1 MPIRL
6 SGMSS
11 GLDTEALVS
20 ALVSGYR
27 TQKDNLVKAQT
38 KLQWKQ
44 DKWNTMNTKI
54 YSFYTGSLST
64 SRFSKNYNLKK
75 AKISNSNYASVD
87 ASTSAVTGTQSLK
100 VKKLATAGYLTGGV
114 ISADSSKTD
123 STKIKGDT
131 KLSEISGMGS
141 GSTGKL
147 EVTAEGKTTSIQLS
161 DDMTVNNLIVQL
173 KSAGV
178 NASFDETNQ
187 RFFISSKTSGTEHE
201 FSLTA
206 SDANGKTALSAL
218 GLADTSI
225 DNINN
230 IVKPYQAIVNNSTY
244 VEDTVKS
251 RYDSDV
257 SSFNSNVGTYLSNIK
272 SATASLKVNNYKSEY
287 IKDFMDTAGEDG
299 SGIVKARENLSNAMS
314 DLENDLKNDTL
325 SEAAK
330 AEKQARLQA
339 VKGIISL
346 ADDTSTYDTAKKLQE
361 SNATE
366 IKSLNSTI
374 DSNTDSITA
383 MYKEAGFGDGAD
395 STYSIDAANGKLI
408 IKEDSDMAKYV
419 GTDGKI
425 DTEKYTYDM
434 AEAATSSD
442 ASSKINSYKTEAQE
456 HLDYADKMVKAYE
469 TVKSATTDS
478 DKTTAEYKA
487 ALNTLGVSS
496 DTSGSSAKRIYAQDS
511 EIELNGAT
519 FTSNSNNYSIN
530 GITIQ
535 VTAKTKDDEQ
545 VTITTDTDVDAIYKS
560 IKDMFTE
567 YNKLIKSMDE
577 AYNADSSKGYEP
589 LTDDEKSAMTDDE
602 VEKWETKIKD
612 SLLRKDDTLS
622 SIINTMK
629 NDMASSITIN
639 GKSYALSSFGIATQ
653 GYFASGENEKGVYH
667 IDGDSDDSVTSGND
681 DKLRAAIAGDPE
693 TVVSFF
699 SQLFSKVYTDL
710 GNKMATSSVSSAY
723 TVYND
728 KQMNKQYSEYTT
740 KISDAES
747 KITTWEDYYYSK
759 FSAMESALSKLNSQT
774 SSMSG
779 LFGN

>member
-6 SGMSS
+6 SGMVS
-11 GLDTEALVS
+11 GMDTESLVT
-20 ALVSGYR
+20 ALVSGY
-27 TQKDNLVKAQT
+27 QLKKDNLVKAQT
-38 KLQWKQ
+38 KLSWKQ
-44 DKWNTMNTKI
+44 EKWKTMNTSI
-54 YSFYTGSLST
+54 YSFYSGKLSAA
-64 SRFSKNYNLKK
+64 RFSKAYSLKK
-75 AKISNSNYASVD
+75 STVSNSSVATVTAS
-87 ASTSAVTGTQSLK
+87 SSAVAGDQTLK
-100 VKKLATAGYLTGGV
+100 VKELASSGYLTGGEV
-114 ISADSSKTD
+114 TNKSDSTSKITGSSKLSAITNKTSGQGSVTLSVD
-123 STKIKGDT
+123 GKSTNIELT
-131 KLSEISGMGS
+131 
-141 GSTGKL
+141 
-147 EVTAEGKTTSIQLS
+147 
-161 DDMTVNNLIVQL
+161 DDMTVNQFLVKL
-173 KSAGV
+173 KDAGV
-178 NASFDETNQ
+178 QASFDEANQ
-187 RFFISSKTSGTEHE
+187 RFFISSKTSGKDGDFSLVANDTAGRESLYELGLYTDDKTSTAEYTKWAGYYNAADGTYTSALDDIINSAYESNKISFDTVAKEKLAAYSKASATVDSFNTKYMSDTGVTAEDNAKAQLAALISKGKGGDDNSDFDESKLTDKEKENYKTLKSDIDNYSTAKQSMEDLKDYVNIEVKDGKTTVSALKETDSAAGVANIAAETADRNAKIKADLTTQYQNKAKSSYDMINATHE
-201 FSLTA
+201 FSKGA
-206 SDANGKTALSAL
+206 SRK
-218 GLADTSI
+218 
-225 DNINN
+225 
-230 IVKPYQAIVNNSTY
+230 
-244 VEDTVKS
+244 
-251 RYDSDV
+251 
-257 SSFNSNVGTYLSNIK
+257 VG
-272 SATASLKVNNYKSEY
+272 
-287 IKDFMDTAGEDG
+287 
-299 SGIVKARENLSNAMS
+299 
-314 DLENDLKNDTL
+314 
-325 SEAAK
+325 
-330 AEKQARLQA
+330 
-339 VKGIISL
+339 
-346 ADDTSTYDTAKKLQE
+346 
-361 SNATE
+361 
-366 IKSLNSTI
+366 
-374 DSNTDSITA
+374 
-383 MYKEAGFGDGAD
+383 
-395 STYSIDAANGKLI
+395 
-408 IKEDSDMAKYV
+408 
-419 GTDGKI
+419 
-425 DTEKYTYDM
+425 
-434 AEAATSSD
+434 
-442 ASSKINSYKTEAQE
+442 
-456 HLDYADKMVKAYE
+456 
-469 TVKSATTDS
+469 
-478 DKTTAEYKA
+478 
-487 ALNTLGVSS
+487 
-496 DTSGSSAKRIYAQDS
+496 QDS

>member
-6 SGMSS
+6 SGMVS
-11 GLDTEALVS
+11 GMDTESLVT
-20 ALVSGYR
+20 ALVSGY
-27 TQKDNLVKAQT
+27 QLKKDNLVKAQT
-38 KLQWKQ
+38 KLSWKQ
-44 DKWNTMNTKI
+44 EKWKTMNTSI
-54 YSFYTGSLST
+54 YSFYSGKLSAA
-64 SRFSKNYNLKK
+64 RFSKAYSLKK
-75 AKISNSNYASVD
+75 STVSNSSVATVTAS
-87 ASTSAVTGTQSLK
+87 SSAVAGDQTLK
-100 VKKLATAGYLTGGV
+100 VKELASSGYLTGGEV
-114 ISADSSKTD
+114 TNKSDSASKITGSSK
-123 STKIKGDT
+123 
-131 KLSEISGMGS
+131 LSAI
-141 GSTGKL
+141 TGKTSGQGS
-147 EVTAEGKTTSIQLS
+147 VTLSVDGKSTNIELT
-161 DDMTVNNLIVQL
+161 DDMTVNQFIVKL
-173 KSAGV
+173 KDAGV
-178 NASFDETNQ
+178 QASFDEANQ
-187 RFFISSKTSGTEHE
+187 RFFISSKTSGKDGDFSLVANDTTGRESLYELGLYTDDKTSTAEYTKWAGYYNAADGTYTSALDDIINSAYESNKISFDTVAQEKLAAYSKASATVDSFNTKYMSDTGVTAEDNAKAQLAALISKGKGGDDNSDFDESKLTDKEKENYKTLKSDIDNYSTAKQSMEDLKDYVNIEVKDGKTTVSALKETDSAAGVANIAAETADRNAKIKADLTTQYQNKAKSSYDMINATHE
-201 FSLTA
+201 FSKGA
-206 SDANGKTALSAL
+206 SRK
-218 GLADTSI
+218 
-225 DNINN
+225 
-230 IVKPYQAIVNNSTY
+230 
-244 VEDTVKS
+244 
-251 RYDSDV
+251 
-257 SSFNSNVGTYLSNIK
+257 VG
-272 SATASLKVNNYKSEY
+272 
-287 IKDFMDTAGEDG
+287 
-299 SGIVKARENLSNAMS
+299 
-314 DLENDLKNDTL
+314 
-325 SEAAK
+325 
-330 AEKQARLQA
+330 
-339 VKGIISL
+339 
-346 ADDTSTYDTAKKLQE
+346 
-361 SNATE
+361 
-366 IKSLNSTI
+366 
-374 DSNTDSITA
+374 
-383 MYKEAGFGDGAD
+383 
-395 STYSIDAANGKLI
+395 
-408 IKEDSDMAKYV
+408 
-419 GTDGKI
+419 
-425 DTEKYTYDM
+425 
-434 AEAATSSD
+434 
-442 ASSKINSYKTEAQE
+442 
-456 HLDYADKMVKAYE
+456 
-469 TVKSATTDS
+469 
-478 DKTTAEYKA
+478 
-487 ALNTLGVSS
+487 
-496 DTSGSSAKRIYAQDS
+496 QDS

-740 KISDAES
+740 KISDAET

-774 SSMSG
+774 SSMSS

>member
-1 MPIRL
+1 MYELGLYTDDKTSTAEYTKWAGYYNDTDGTYTSALDDIINSAYESNKISFDTVAKEKL
-6 SGMSS
+6 AAYSKASATVDSFNTKYMS
-11 GLDTEALVS
+11 DTGVTAEDNAKAQLAALISKGKGGDDNSDFDESKLTDKEKENYKTLKSDIDNYNTAKQSMEDLKDYVNIEVKDGKTTVS
-20 ALVSGYR
+20 ALKETDSAAGVADIAAKTAER
-27 TQKDNLVKAQT
+27 
-38 KLQWKQ
+38 
-44 DKWNTMNTKI
+44 NTKI
-54 YSFYTGSLST
+54 KADLTTQYQ
-64 SRFSKNYNLKK
+64 NK
-75 AKISNSNYASVD
+75 AK
-87 ASTSAVTGTQSLK
+87 
-100 VKKLATAGYLTGGV
+100 
-114 ISADSSKTD
+114 SSY
-123 STKIKGDT
+123 
-131 KLSEISGMGS
+131 
-141 GSTGKL
+141 
-147 EVTAEGKTTSIQLS
+147 
-161 DDMTVNNLIVQL
+161 DMI
-173 KSAGV
+173 
-178 NASFDETNQ
+178 NAA
-187 RFFISSKTSGTEHE
+187 HE
-201 FSLTA
+201 FSKGA
-206 SDANGKTALSAL
+206 SRK
-218 GLADTSI
+218 
-225 DNINN
+225 
-230 IVKPYQAIVNNSTY
+230 
-244 VEDTVKS
+244 
-251 RYDSDV
+251 
-257 SSFNSNVGTYLSNIK
+257 VG
-272 SATASLKVNNYKSEY
+272 
-287 IKDFMDTAGEDG
+287 
-299 SGIVKARENLSNAMS
+299 
-314 DLENDLKNDTL
+314 
-325 SEAAK
+325 
-330 AEKQARLQA
+330 
-339 VKGIISL
+339 
-346 ADDTSTYDTAKKLQE
+346 
-361 SNATE
+361 
-366 IKSLNSTI
+366 
-374 DSNTDSITA
+374 
-383 MYKEAGFGDGAD
+383 
-395 STYSIDAANGKLI
+395 
-408 IKEDSDMAKYV
+408 
-419 GTDGKI
+419 
-425 DTEKYTYDM
+425 
-434 AEAATSSD
+434 
-442 ASSKINSYKTEAQE
+442 
-456 HLDYADKMVKAYE
+456 
-469 TVKSATTDS
+469 
-478 DKTTAEYKA
+478 
-487 ALNTLGVSS
+487 
-496 DTSGSSAKRIYAQDS
+496 QDS

-560 IKDMFTE
+560 IKDMFTD

>member
-1 MPIRL
+1 MV
-6 SGMSS
+6 SGM
-11 GLDTEALVS
+11 DTESLVT
-20 ALVSGYR
+20 ALVSGY
-27 TQKDNLVKAQT
+27 QLKKDNLVKAQT
-38 KLQWKQ
+38 KLSWKQ
-44 DKWNTMNTKI
+44 EKWKTMNTSI
-54 YSFYTGSLST
+54 YSFYSGKLSAA
-64 SRFSKNYNLKK
+64 RFSKAYSLKK
-75 AKISNSNYASVD
+75 STVSNSSVATVTAS
-87 ASTSAVTGTQSLK
+87 SSAVAGDQTLK
-100 VKKLATAGYLTGGV
+100 VKELASSGYLTGGEV
-114 ISADSSKTD
+114 TNKSDSTSKITGSSKLSAITNKTSGQGSVTLSVD
-123 STKIKGDT
+123 GKSTNIELT
-131 KLSEISGMGS
+131 
-141 GSTGKL
+141 
-147 EVTAEGKTTSIQLS
+147 
-161 DDMTVNNLIVQL
+161 DDMTVNQFLVKL
-173 KSAGV
+173 KDAGV
-178 NASFDETNQ
+178 QASFDEANQ
-187 RFFISSKTSGTEHE
+187 RFFISSKTSGKDGDFSLVANDTAGRESLYELGLYTDDKTSTAEYTKWAGYYNAADGTYTSALDDIINSAYESNKISFDTVAQEKLAAYSKASATVDSFNTKYMSDTGVTAEDNAKAQLAALISKGKGGDDNSDFDESKLTDKEKENYKTLKSDIDNYNTAKQSMEDLKDYVNIEVKDGKTTVSALKETDSAAGVANIAAKTAERNTKIKAELTTQYQNKAKSSYDMINAAHE
-201 FSLTA
+201 FSKGA
-206 SDANGKTALSAL
+206 SRK
-218 GLADTSI
+218 
-225 DNINN
+225 
-230 IVKPYQAIVNNSTY
+230 
-244 VEDTVKS
+244 
-251 RYDSDV
+251 
-257 SSFNSNVGTYLSNIK
+257 VG
-272 SATASLKVNNYKSEY
+272 
-287 IKDFMDTAGEDG
+287 
-299 SGIVKARENLSNAMS
+299 
-314 DLENDLKNDTL
+314 
-325 SEAAK
+325 
-330 AEKQARLQA
+330 
-339 VKGIISL
+339 
-346 ADDTSTYDTAKKLQE
+346 
-361 SNATE
+361 
-366 IKSLNSTI
+366 
-374 DSNTDSITA
+374 
-383 MYKEAGFGDGAD
+383 
-395 STYSIDAANGKLI
+395 
-408 IKEDSDMAKYV
+408 
-419 GTDGKI
+419 
-425 DTEKYTYDM
+425 
-434 AEAATSSD
+434 
-442 ASSKINSYKTEAQE
+442 
-456 HLDYADKMVKAYE
+456 
-469 TVKSATTDS
+469 
-478 DKTTAEYKA
+478 
-487 ALNTLGVSS
+487 
-496 DTSGSSAKRIYAQDS
+496 QDS

-560 IKDMFTE
+560 IKDMFTD

-740 KISDAES
+740 KISAAES

>member
-6 SGMSS
+6 SGMVS
-11 GLDTEALVS
+11 GMDTESLVT
-20 ALVSGYR
+20 ALVSGY
-27 TQKDNLVKAQT
+27 QLKKDNLVKAQT
-38 KLQWKQ
+38 KLSWKQ
-44 DKWNTMNTKI
+44 EKWKTMNTSI
-54 YSFYTGSLST
+54 YSFYSGKLSAA
-64 SRFSKNYNLKK
+64 RFSKAYSLKK
-75 AKISNSNYASVD
+75 STVSNSSVATVTAS
-87 ASTSAVTGTQSLK
+87 SSAVAGDQTLK
-100 VKKLATAGYLTGGV
+100 VKELASSGYLTGGEV
-114 ISADSSKTD
+114 TNKSDSTSKITGSSKLSAITNKTSGQGSVTLSVD
-123 STKIKGDT
+123 GKSTNIELT
-131 KLSEISGMGS
+131 
-141 GSTGKL
+141 
-147 EVTAEGKTTSIQLS
+147 
-161 DDMTVNNLIVQL
+161 DDMTVNQFLVKL
-173 KSAGV
+173 KDAGV
-178 NASFDETNQ
+178 QASFDEANQ
-187 RFFISSKTSGTEHE
+187 RFFISSKTSGKDGDFSLVANDTAGRESLYELGLYTDDKTSTAEYTKWAGYYNAADGTYTSALDDIINSAYESNKISFDTVAQEKLAAYSKASATVDSFNTKYMSDTGVTAEDNAKAQLAALISKGKGGDDNSDFDESKLTDKEKENYKTLKSDIDNYNTAKQSMEDLKDYVNIEVKDGKTTVSALKETDSAAGVANIAAKTAERNTKIKADLTTQYQNKAKSSYDMINAAHE
-201 FSLTA
+201 FSKGA
-206 SDANGKTALSAL
+206 SRK
-218 GLADTSI
+218 
-225 DNINN
+225 
-230 IVKPYQAIVNNSTY
+230 
-244 VEDTVKS
+244 
-251 RYDSDV
+251 
-257 SSFNSNVGTYLSNIK
+257 VG
-272 SATASLKVNNYKSEY
+272 
-287 IKDFMDTAGEDG
+287 
-299 SGIVKARENLSNAMS
+299 
-314 DLENDLKNDTL
+314 
-325 SEAAK
+325 
-330 AEKQARLQA
+330 
-339 VKGIISL
+339 
-346 ADDTSTYDTAKKLQE
+346 
-361 SNATE
+361 
-366 IKSLNSTI
+366 
-374 DSNTDSITA
+374 
-383 MYKEAGFGDGAD
+383 
-395 STYSIDAANGKLI
+395 
-408 IKEDSDMAKYV
+408 
-419 GTDGKI
+419 
-425 DTEKYTYDM
+425 
-434 AEAATSSD
+434 
-442 ASSKINSYKTEAQE
+442 
-456 HLDYADKMVKAYE
+456 
-469 TVKSATTDS
+469 
-478 DKTTAEYKA
+478 
-487 ALNTLGVSS
+487 
-496 DTSGSSAKRIYAQDS
+496 QDS

-560 IKDMFTE
+560 IKDMFTD

-740 KISDAES
+740 KISAAES

-759 FSAMESALSKLNSQT
+759 FSAMESALSKLNSQI

>member
-1 MPIRL
+1 MV
-6 SGMSS
+6 SGM
-11 GLDTEALVS
+11 DTESLVT
-20 ALVSGYR
+20 ALVSGY
-27 TQKDNLVKAQT
+27 QLKKDNLVKAQT
-38 KLQWKQ
+38 KLSWKQ
-44 DKWNTMNTKI
+44 EKWKTMNTSI
-54 YSFYTGSLST
+54 YSFYSGKLSAA
-64 SRFSKNYNLKK
+64 RFSKAYSLKK
-75 AKISNSNYASVD
+75 STVSNSSVATVTAS
-87 ASTSAVTGTQSLK
+87 SSAVAGDQTLK
-100 VKKLATAGYLTGGV
+100 VKELASSGYLTGGEV
-114 ISADSSKTD
+114 TNKSDSASKITGSSK
-123 STKIKGDT
+123 
-131 KLSEISGMGS
+131 LSAI
-141 GSTGKL
+141 TGKTSGQGS
-147 EVTAEGKTTSIQLS
+147 VTLSVDGKSTNIELT
-161 DDMTVNNLIVQL
+161 DDMTVNQFIVKL
-173 KSAGV
+173 KDAGV
-178 NASFDETNQ
+178 QASFDEANQ
-187 RFFISSKTSGTEHE
+187 RFFISSKTSGKDGDFSLVANDTTGRESLYELGLYTDDKTSTAEYTKWAGYYNAADGTYTSALDDIINSAYESNKISFDTVAQEKLAAYSKASATVDSFNTKYMSDTGVTAEDNAKAQLAALISKGKGGDDNSDFDESKLTDKEKEKYKTLKSDIDNYSTAKQSMEDLKDYVNIEVKDGKTTVSALKETDSAAGVANIAAETADRNAKIKADLTTQYQNKAKSSYDMINATHE
-201 FSLTA
+201 FSKGA
-206 SDANGKTALSAL
+206 SRK
-218 GLADTSI
+218 
-225 DNINN
+225 
-230 IVKPYQAIVNNSTY
+230 
-244 VEDTVKS
+244 
-251 RYDSDV
+251 
-257 SSFNSNVGTYLSNIK
+257 VG
-272 SATASLKVNNYKSEY
+272 
-287 IKDFMDTAGEDG
+287 
-299 SGIVKARENLSNAMS
+299 
-314 DLENDLKNDTL
+314 
-325 SEAAK
+325 
-330 AEKQARLQA
+330 
-339 VKGIISL
+339 
-346 ADDTSTYDTAKKLQE
+346 
-361 SNATE
+361 
-366 IKSLNSTI
+366 
-374 DSNTDSITA
+374 
-383 MYKEAGFGDGAD
+383 
-395 STYSIDAANGKLI
+395 
-408 IKEDSDMAKYV
+408 
-419 GTDGKI
+419 
-425 DTEKYTYDM
+425 
-434 AEAATSSD
+434 
-442 ASSKINSYKTEAQE
+442 
-456 HLDYADKMVKAYE
+456 
-469 TVKSATTDS
+469 
-478 DKTTAEYKA
+478 
-487 ALNTLGVSS
+487 
-496 DTSGSSAKRIYAQDS
+496 QDS

-759 FSAMESALSKLNSQT
+759 FSAMESALSKLNSQK

>member
-1 MPIRL
+1 MV
-6 SGMSS
+6 SGM
-11 GLDTEALVS
+11 DTESLVT
-20 ALVSGYR
+20 ALVSGY
-27 TQKDNLVKAQT
+27 QLKKDNLVKAQT
-38 KLQWKQ
+38 KLSWKQ
-44 DKWNTMNTKI
+44 EKWKAMNTSI
-54 YSFYTGSLST
+54 YSFYSGKLSAA
-64 SRFSKNYNLKK
+64 RFSKAYSLKK
-75 AKISNSNYASVD
+75 STVSNSSVATVTAS
-87 ASTSAVTGTQSLK
+87 SSAVAGDQTLK
-100 VKKLATAGYLTGGV
+100 VKELASSGYLTGGEV
-114 ISADSSKTD
+114 TNKSDSTSKITGSSKLSAITNKTSGQGSVTLSVD
-123 STKIKGDT
+123 GKSTNIELT
-131 KLSEISGMGS
+131 
-141 GSTGKL
+141 
-147 EVTAEGKTTSIQLS
+147 
-161 DDMTVNNLIVQL
+161 DDMTVNQFLVKL
-173 KSAGV
+173 KDAGV
-178 NASFDETNQ
+178 QASFDEANQ
-187 RFFISSKTSGTEHE
+187 RFFISSKTSGKDGDFSLVANDTAGRDSLYELGLYTDDKTSTAEYTKWAGYYNDTDGTYTSALDDIINSAYESNKISFDTVAQEKLAAYSKASATVDSFNTKYMSDTGVTAEDNAKAQLAALISKGKGGDDNSDFDESKLTDKEKENYKTLKSDIDNYNTAKQSMEDLKDYVNIEVKDGKTTVSALKETDSAAGVANIAAKTAERNTKIKAELTTQYQNKAKSSYDMINAAHE
-201 FSLTA
+201 FSKGA
-206 SDANGKTALSAL
+206 SRK
-218 GLADTSI
+218 
-225 DNINN
+225 
-230 IVKPYQAIVNNSTY
+230 
-244 VEDTVKS
+244 
-251 RYDSDV
+251 
-257 SSFNSNVGTYLSNIK
+257 VG
-272 SATASLKVNNYKSEY
+272 
-287 IKDFMDTAGEDG
+287 
-299 SGIVKARENLSNAMS
+299 
-314 DLENDLKNDTL
+314 
-325 SEAAK
+325 
-330 AEKQARLQA
+330 
-339 VKGIISL
+339 
-346 ADDTSTYDTAKKLQE
+346 
-361 SNATE
+361 
-366 IKSLNSTI
+366 
-374 DSNTDSITA
+374 
-383 MYKEAGFGDGAD
+383 
-395 STYSIDAANGKLI
+395 
-408 IKEDSDMAKYV
+408 
-419 GTDGKI
+419 
-425 DTEKYTYDM
+425 
-434 AEAATSSD
+434 
-442 ASSKINSYKTEAQE
+442 
-456 HLDYADKMVKAYE
+456 
-469 TVKSATTDS
+469 
-478 DKTTAEYKA
+478 
-487 ALNTLGVSS
+487 
-496 DTSGSSAKRIYAQDS
+496 QDS

-560 IKDMFTE
+560 IKDMFTD

-602 VEKWETKIKD
+602 VEKWEAKIKD

-740 KISDAES
+740 KISAAES

>member
-1 MPIRL
+1 MV
-6 SGMSS
+6 SGM
-11 GLDTEALVS
+11 DTESLVT
-20 ALVSGYR
+20 ALVSGY
-27 TQKDNLVKAQT
+27 QLKKDNLVKAQT
-38 KLQWKQ
+38 KLSWKQ
-44 DKWNTMNTKI
+44 EKWKTMNTSI
-54 YSFYTGSLST
+54 YSFYSGKLSAA
-64 SRFSKNYNLKK
+64 RFSKAYSLKK
-75 AKISNSNYASVD
+75 STVSNSSVATVTAS
-87 ASTSAVTGTQSLK
+87 SSAVAGDQTLK
-100 VKKLATAGYLTGGV
+100 VKELASSGYLTGGEV
-114 ISADSSKTD
+114 TNKSDSASKITGSSK
-123 STKIKGDT
+123 
-131 KLSEISGMGS
+131 LSAI
-141 GSTGKL
+141 TGKTSGQGS
-147 EVTAEGKTTSIQLS
+147 VTLSVDGKSTNIELT
-161 DDMTVNNLIVQL
+161 DDMTVNQFLVKL
-173 KSAGV
+173 KDAGV
-178 NASFDETNQ
+178 QASFDEANQ
-187 RFFISSKTSGTEHE
+187 RFFISSKTSGKDGDFSLVANDTAGRDSLYELGLYTDDKTSTAEYTKWAGYYNAADGTYTSALDDIINSAYESNKISFDTVAQKKLAAYSKASATVDSFNTKYMSDTGVTAEDNAKAQLAALISKGKGGDDNSDFDESKLTDKEKENYKTLKSDIDNYSTAKQSMEDLKDYVNIEVKDGKTTVSALKETDSAAGVANIAAETADRNAKIKADLTTQYQNKAKSSYDMINATHE
-201 FSLTA
+201 FSKGA
-206 SDANGKTALSAL
+206 SRK
-218 GLADTSI
+218 
-225 DNINN
+225 
-230 IVKPYQAIVNNSTY
+230 
-244 VEDTVKS
+244 
-251 RYDSDV
+251 
-257 SSFNSNVGTYLSNIK
+257 VG
-272 SATASLKVNNYKSEY
+272 
-287 IKDFMDTAGEDG
+287 
-299 SGIVKARENLSNAMS
+299 
-314 DLENDLKNDTL
+314 
-325 SEAAK
+325 
-330 AEKQARLQA
+330 
-339 VKGIISL
+339 
-346 ADDTSTYDTAKKLQE
+346 
-361 SNATE
+361 
-366 IKSLNSTI
+366 
-374 DSNTDSITA
+374 
-383 MYKEAGFGDGAD
+383 
-395 STYSIDAANGKLI
+395 
-408 IKEDSDMAKYV
+408 
-419 GTDGKI
+419 
-425 DTEKYTYDM
+425 
-434 AEAATSSD
+434 
-442 ASSKINSYKTEAQE
+442 
-456 HLDYADKMVKAYE
+456 
-469 TVKSATTDS
+469 
-478 DKTTAEYKA
+478 
-487 ALNTLGVSS
+487 
-496 DTSGSSAKRIYAQDS
+496 QDS

>member
-6 SGMSS
+6 SGMVS
-11 GLDTEALVS
+11 GMDTESLVT
-20 ALVSGYR
+20 ALVSGY
-27 TQKDNLVKAQT
+27 QLKKDNLVKAQT
-38 KLQWKQ
+38 KLSWKQ
-44 DKWNTMNTKI
+44 EKWKTMNTSI
-54 YSFYTGSLST
+54 YSFYSGKLSAA
-64 SRFSKNYNLKK
+64 RFSKAYSLKK
-75 AKISNSNYASVD
+75 STVSNSSVATVTAS
-87 ASTSAVTGTQSLK
+87 SSAVAGDQTLK
-100 VKKLATAGYLTGGV
+100 VKELASSGYLTGGEV
-114 ISADSSKTD
+114 TNKSDSTSKITGSSK
-123 STKIKGDT
+123 
-131 KLSEISGMGS
+131 LSAI
-141 GSTGKL
+141 TGKTSGQGS
-147 EVTAEGKTTSIQLS
+147 VTLSVDGKSTNIELT
-161 DDMTVNNLIVQL
+161 DDMTVNQFIVKL
-173 KSAGV
+173 KDAGV
-178 NASFDETNQ
+178 QASFDEANQ
-187 RFFISSKTSGTEHE
+187 RFFISSKTSGKDGDFSLVANDTTGRESLYELGLYTDDKTSTAEYTKWAGYYNAADGTYTSALDDIINSAYESNKISFDTVAQEKLAAYSKASATVDSFNTKYMSDTGVTAEDNAKAQLAALISKGKGGDDNSDFDESKLTDKEKENYKTLKSDIDNYSTAKQSMEDLKDYVNIEVKDGKTTVSALKETDSAAGVANIAAETADRNAKIKADLTTQYQNKAKSSYDMINATHE
-201 FSLTA
+201 FSKGA
-206 SDANGKTALSAL
+206 SRK
-218 GLADTSI
+218 
-225 DNINN
+225 
-230 IVKPYQAIVNNSTY
+230 
-244 VEDTVKS
+244 
-251 RYDSDV
+251 
-257 SSFNSNVGTYLSNIK
+257 VG
-272 SATASLKVNNYKSEY
+272 
-287 IKDFMDTAGEDG
+287 
-299 SGIVKARENLSNAMS
+299 
-314 DLENDLKNDTL
+314 
-325 SEAAK
+325 
-330 AEKQARLQA
+330 
-339 VKGIISL
+339 
-346 ADDTSTYDTAKKLQE
+346 
-361 SNATE
+361 
-366 IKSLNSTI
+366 
-374 DSNTDSITA
+374 
-383 MYKEAGFGDGAD
+383 
-395 STYSIDAANGKLI
+395 
-408 IKEDSDMAKYV
+408 
-419 GTDGKI
+419 
-425 DTEKYTYDM
+425 
-434 AEAATSSD
+434 
-442 ASSKINSYKTEAQE
+442 
-456 HLDYADKMVKAYE
+456 
-469 TVKSATTDS
+469 
-478 DKTTAEYKA
+478 
-487 ALNTLGVSS
+487 
-496 DTSGSSAKRIYAQDS
+496 QDS

>member
-1 MPIRL
+1 MV
-6 SGMSS
+6 SGM
-11 GLDTEALVS
+11 DTESLVT
-20 ALVSGYR
+20 ALVSGY
-27 TQKDNLVKAQT
+27 QLKKDNLVKAQT
-38 KLQWKQ
+38 KLSWKQ
-44 DKWNTMNTKI
+44 EKWKTMNTSI
-54 YSFYTGSLST
+54 YSFYSGKLSAA
-64 SRFSKNYNLKK
+64 RFSKAYSLKK
-75 AKISNSNYASVD
+75 STVSNSSVATVTAS
-87 ASTSAVTGTQSLK
+87 SSAVAGDQTLK
-100 VKKLATAGYLTGGV
+100 VKELASSGYLTGGEV
-114 ISADSSKTD
+114 TNKSDSASKITGSSK
-123 STKIKGDT
+123 
-131 KLSEISGMGS
+131 LSAI
-141 GSTGKL
+141 TGKTSGQGS
-147 EVTAEGKTTSIQLS
+147 VTLSVDGKSTNIELT
-161 DDMTVNNLIVQL
+161 DDMTVNQFIVKL
-173 KSAGV
+173 KDAGV
-178 NASFDETNQ
+178 QASFDEANQ
-187 RFFISSKTSGTEHE
+187 RFFISSKTSGKDGDFSLVANDTTGRESLYELGLYTDDKTSTAEYTKWAGYYNAADGTYTSALDDIINSAYESNKISFDTVAQEKLAAYSKASATVDSFNTKYMSDTGVTAEDNAKAQLAALISKGKGGDDNSDFDESKLTDKEKENYKTLKSDIDNYSTAKQSMEDLKDYVNIEVKDGKTTVSALKETDSAAGVANIAAETADRNAKIKADLTTQYQNKAKSSYDMINATHE
-201 FSLTA
+201 FSKGA
-206 SDANGKTALSAL
+206 SRK
-218 GLADTSI
+218 
-225 DNINN
+225 
-230 IVKPYQAIVNNSTY
+230 
-244 VEDTVKS
+244 
-251 RYDSDV
+251 
-257 SSFNSNVGTYLSNIK
+257 VG
-272 SATASLKVNNYKSEY
+272 
-287 IKDFMDTAGEDG
+287 
-299 SGIVKARENLSNAMS
+299 
-314 DLENDLKNDTL
+314 
-325 SEAAK
+325 
-330 AEKQARLQA
+330 
-339 VKGIISL
+339 
-346 ADDTSTYDTAKKLQE
+346 
-361 SNATE
+361 
-366 IKSLNSTI
+366 
-374 DSNTDSITA
+374 
-383 MYKEAGFGDGAD
+383 
-395 STYSIDAANGKLI
+395 
-408 IKEDSDMAKYV
+408 
-419 GTDGKI
+419 
-425 DTEKYTYDM
+425 
-434 AEAATSSD
+434 
-442 ASSKINSYKTEAQE
+442 
-456 HLDYADKMVKAYE
+456 
-469 TVKSATTDS
+469 
-478 DKTTAEYKA
+478 
-487 ALNTLGVSS
+487 
-496 DTSGSSAKRIYAQDS
+496 QDS

-774 SSMSG
+774 SLMSG

>member
-6 SGMSS
+6 SGMVS
-11 GLDTEALVS
+11 GMDTESLVT
-20 ALVSGYR
+20 ALVSGY
-27 TQKDNLVKAQT
+27 QLKKDNLVKAQT
-38 KLQWKQ
+38 KLSWKQ
-44 DKWNTMNTKI
+44 EKWKTMNTSI
-54 YSFYTGSLST
+54 YSFYSGKLSAA
-64 SRFSKNYNLKK
+64 RFSKAYSLKK
-75 AKISNSNYASVD
+75 STVSNSSVATVTAS
-87 ASTSAVTGTQSLK
+87 SSAVAGDQTLK
-100 VKKLATAGYLTGGV
+100 VKELASSGYLTGGEV
-114 ISADSSKTD
+114 TNKSDSASKITGSSK
-123 STKIKGDT
+123 
-131 KLSEISGMGS
+131 LSAI
-141 GSTGKL
+141 TGKTSGQGS
-147 EVTAEGKTTSIQLS
+147 VTLSVDGKSTNIELT
-161 DDMTVNNLIVQL
+161 DDMTVNQFIVKL
-173 KSAGV
+173 KDAGV
-178 NASFDETNQ
+178 QASFDEANQ
-187 RFFISSKTSGTEHE
+187 RFFISSKTSGKDGDFSLVANDTTGRESLYELGLYTDDKTSTAEYTKWAGYYNAADGTYTSALDDIINSAYESNKISFDTVAQEKLAAYSKASATVDSFNTKYMSDTGVTAEDNAKAQLAALISKGKGGDDNSDFDESKLTDKEKENYKTLKSDIDNYSTAKQSMEDLKDYVNIEVKDGKTTVSALKETDSAAGVANIAAETADRNAKIKADLTTQYQNKAKSSYDMINATHE
-201 FSLTA
+201 FSKGA
-206 SDANGKTALSAL
+206 SRK
-218 GLADTSI
+218 
-225 DNINN
+225 
-230 IVKPYQAIVNNSTY
+230 
-244 VEDTVKS
+244 
-251 RYDSDV
+251 
-257 SSFNSNVGTYLSNIK
+257 VG
-272 SATASLKVNNYKSEY
+272 
-287 IKDFMDTAGEDG
+287 
-299 SGIVKARENLSNAMS
+299 
-314 DLENDLKNDTL
+314 
-325 SEAAK
+325 
-330 AEKQARLQA
+330 
-339 VKGIISL
+339 
-346 ADDTSTYDTAKKLQE
+346 
-361 SNATE
+361 
-366 IKSLNSTI
+366 
-374 DSNTDSITA
+374 
-383 MYKEAGFGDGAD
+383 
-395 STYSIDAANGKLI
+395 
-408 IKEDSDMAKYV
+408 
-419 GTDGKI
+419 
-425 DTEKYTYDM
+425 
-434 AEAATSSD
+434 
-442 ASSKINSYKTEAQE
+442 
-456 HLDYADKMVKAYE
+456 
-469 TVKSATTDS
+469 
-478 DKTTAEYKA
+478 
-487 ALNTLGVSS
+487 
-496 DTSGSSAKRIYAQDS
+496 QDS

-774 SSMSG
+774 SLMSG

>member
-1 MPIRL
+1 MV
-6 SGMSS
+6 SGM
-11 GLDTEALVS
+11 DTESLVT
-20 ALVSGYR
+20 ALVSGY
-27 TQKDNLVKAQT
+27 QLKKDNLVKAQT
-38 KLQWKQ
+38 KLSWKQ
-44 DKWNTMNTKI
+44 EKWKTMNTSI
-54 YSFYTGSLST
+54 YSFYSGKLSAA
-64 SRFSKNYNLKK
+64 RFSKAYSLKK
-75 AKISNSNYASVD
+75 STVSNSSVATVTAS
-87 ASTSAVTGTQSLK
+87 SSAVAGDQTLK
-100 VKKLATAGYLTGGV
+100 VKELASSGYLTGGEV
-114 ISADSSKTD
+114 TNKSDSTSKITGSSKLSAITNKTSGQGSVTLSVD
-123 STKIKGDT
+123 GKSTNIELT
-131 KLSEISGMGS
+131 
-141 GSTGKL
+141 
-147 EVTAEGKTTSIQLS
+147 
-161 DDMTVNNLIVQL
+161 DDMTVNQFLVKL
-173 KSAGV
+173 KDAGV
-178 NASFDETNQ
+178 QASFDEANQ
-187 RFFISSKTSGTEHE
+187 RFFISSKTSGKDGDFSLVANDTAGRDSLYELGLYTDDKTSTAEYTKWAGYYNDTDGTYTSALDDIINSAYESNKISFDTVAKEKLAAYSKASATVDSFNTKYMSDTGVTAEDNAKAQLAALISKGKGGDDNSDFDESKLTDKEKENYKTLKSDIDNYNTAKQSMEDLKDYVNIEVKDGKTTVSALKETDSAAGVANIAAKTAERNTKIKADLTTQYQNKAKSSYDMINAAHE
-201 FSLTA
+201 FSKGA
-206 SDANGKTALSAL
+206 SRK
-218 GLADTSI
+218 
-225 DNINN
+225 
-230 IVKPYQAIVNNSTY
+230 
-244 VEDTVKS
+244 
-251 RYDSDV
+251 
-257 SSFNSNVGTYLSNIK
+257 VG
-272 SATASLKVNNYKSEY
+272 
-287 IKDFMDTAGEDG
+287 
-299 SGIVKARENLSNAMS
+299 
-314 DLENDLKNDTL
+314 
-325 SEAAK
+325 
-330 AEKQARLQA
+330 
-339 VKGIISL
+339 
-346 ADDTSTYDTAKKLQE
+346 
-361 SNATE
+361 
-366 IKSLNSTI
+366 
-374 DSNTDSITA
+374 
-383 MYKEAGFGDGAD
+383 
-395 STYSIDAANGKLI
+395 
-408 IKEDSDMAKYV
+408 
-419 GTDGKI
+419 
-425 DTEKYTYDM
+425 
-434 AEAATSSD
+434 
-442 ASSKINSYKTEAQE
+442 
-456 HLDYADKMVKAYE
+456 
-469 TVKSATTDS
+469 
-478 DKTTAEYKA
+478 
-487 ALNTLGVSS
+487 
-496 DTSGSSAKRIYAQDS
+496 QDS

-560 IKDMFTE
+560 IKDMFTD

-740 KISDAES
+740 KISAAES

>member
-6 SGMSS
+6 SGMVS
-11 GLDTEALVS
+11 GMDTESLVT
-20 ALVSGYR
+20 ALVSGY
-27 TQKDNLVKAQT
+27 QLKKDNLVKAQT
-38 KLQWKQ
+38 KLSWKQ
-44 DKWNTMNTKI
+44 EKWKTMNTSI
-54 YSFYTGSLST
+54 YSFYSGKLSAA
-64 SRFSKNYNLKK
+64 RFSKAYSLKK
-75 AKISNSNYASVD
+75 STVSNSSVATVTAS
-87 ASTSAVTGTQSLK
+87 SSAVAGDQTLK
-100 VKKLATAGYLTGGV
+100 VKELASSGYLTGGEV
-114 ISADSSKTD
+114 TNKSDSTSKITGSSKLSAITNKTSGQGSVTLSVD
-123 STKIKGDT
+123 GKSTNIELT
-131 KLSEISGMGS
+131 
-141 GSTGKL
+141 
-147 EVTAEGKTTSIQLS
+147 
-161 DDMTVNNLIVQL
+161 DDMTVNQFLVKL
-173 KSAGV
+173 KDAGV
-178 NASFDETNQ
+178 QASFDEANQ
-187 RFFISSKTSGTEHE
+187 RFFISSKTSGKDGDFSLVANDTAGRDSLYELGLYTDDKTSTAEYTKWAGYYNDTDGTYTSALDDIINSAYESNKISFDTVAKEKLAAYSKASATVDSFNTKYMSDTGVTAEDNAKAQLAALISKGKGGDDNSDFDESKLTDKEKENYKTLKSDIDNYNTAKQSMEDLKDYVNIEVKDGKTTVSALKETDSAAGVANIAAKTAERNTKIKAELTTQYQNKAKSSYDMINAAHE
-201 FSLTA
+201 FSKGA
-206 SDANGKTALSAL
+206 SRK
-218 GLADTSI
+218 
-225 DNINN
+225 
-230 IVKPYQAIVNNSTY
+230 
-244 VEDTVKS
+244 
-251 RYDSDV
+251 
-257 SSFNSNVGTYLSNIK
+257 VG
-272 SATASLKVNNYKSEY
+272 
-287 IKDFMDTAGEDG
+287 
-299 SGIVKARENLSNAMS
+299 
-314 DLENDLKNDTL
+314 
-325 SEAAK
+325 
-330 AEKQARLQA
+330 
-339 VKGIISL
+339 
-346 ADDTSTYDTAKKLQE
+346 
-361 SNATE
+361 
-366 IKSLNSTI
+366 
-374 DSNTDSITA
+374 
-383 MYKEAGFGDGAD
+383 
-395 STYSIDAANGKLI
+395 
-408 IKEDSDMAKYV
+408 
-419 GTDGKI
+419 
-425 DTEKYTYDM
+425 
-434 AEAATSSD
+434 
-442 ASSKINSYKTEAQE
+442 
-456 HLDYADKMVKAYE
+456 
-469 TVKSATTDS
+469 
-478 DKTTAEYKA
+478 
-487 ALNTLGVSS
+487 
-496 DTSGSSAKRIYAQDS
+496 QDS

-560 IKDMFTE
+560 IKDMFTD

-602 VEKWETKIKD
+602 VEKWEAKIKD

-740 KISDAES
+740 KISAAES

>member
-6 SGMSS
+6 SGMVS
-11 GLDTEALVS
+11 GMDTESLVT
-20 ALVSGYR
+20 ALVSGY
-27 TQKDNLVKAQT
+27 QLKKDNLVKAQT
-38 KLQWKQ
+38 KLSWKQ
-44 DKWNTMNTKI
+44 EKWKTMNTSI
-54 YSFYTGSLST
+54 YSFYSGKLSAA
-64 SRFSKNYNLKK
+64 RFSKAYSLKK
-75 AKISNSNYASVD
+75 STVSNSSVATVTAS
-87 ASTSAVTGTQSLK
+87 SSAVAGDQTLK
-100 VKKLATAGYLTGGV
+100 VKELASSGYLTGGEV
-114 ISADSSKTD
+114 TNKSDSASKITGSSK
-123 STKIKGDT
+123 
-131 KLSEISGMGS
+131 LSAI
-141 GSTGKL
+141 TGKTSGQGS
-147 EVTAEGKTTSIQLS
+147 VTLSVDGKSTNIELT
-161 DDMTVNNLIVQL
+161 DDMTVNQFIVKL
-173 KSAGV
+173 KDAGV
-178 NASFDETNQ
+178 QASFDEANQ
-187 RFFISSKTSGTEHE
+187 RFFISSKTSGKDGDFSLVANDTTGRESLYELGLYTDDKTSTAEYTKWAGYYNDTDGTYTSALDDIINSAYESNKISFDTVAKEKLAAYSKASATVDSFNTKYMSDTGVTAEDNAKAQLAALISKGKGGDDNSDFDESKLTDKEKENYKTLKSDIDNYSTAKQSMEDLKDYVNIEVKDGKTTVSALKETDSAAGVANIAAETADRNAKIKADLTTQYQNKAKSSYDMINATHE
-201 FSLTA
+201 FSKGA
-206 SDANGKTALSAL
+206 SRK
-218 GLADTSI
+218 
-225 DNINN
+225 
-230 IVKPYQAIVNNSTY
+230 
-244 VEDTVKS
+244 
-251 RYDSDV
+251 
-257 SSFNSNVGTYLSNIK
+257 VG
-272 SATASLKVNNYKSEY
+272 
-287 IKDFMDTAGEDG
+287 
-299 SGIVKARENLSNAMS
+299 
-314 DLENDLKNDTL
+314 
-325 SEAAK
+325 
-330 AEKQARLQA
+330 
-339 VKGIISL
+339 
-346 ADDTSTYDTAKKLQE
+346 
-361 SNATE
+361 
-366 IKSLNSTI
+366 
-374 DSNTDSITA
+374 
-383 MYKEAGFGDGAD
+383 
-395 STYSIDAANGKLI
+395 
-408 IKEDSDMAKYV
+408 
-419 GTDGKI
+419 
-425 DTEKYTYDM
+425 
-434 AEAATSSD
+434 
-442 ASSKINSYKTEAQE
+442 
-456 HLDYADKMVKAYE
+456 
-469 TVKSATTDS
+469 
-478 DKTTAEYKA
+478 
-487 ALNTLGVSS
+487 
-496 DTSGSSAKRIYAQDS
+496 QDS

>member
-6 SGMSS
+6 SGMVS
-11 GLDTEALVS
+11 GMDTESLVT
-20 ALVSGYR
+20 ALVSGY
-27 TQKDNLVKAQT
+27 QLKKDNLVKAQT
-38 KLQWKQ
+38 KLSWKRE
-44 DKWNTMNTKI
+44 KWKTMNTSI
-54 YSFYTGSLST
+54 YSFYSGKLSAA
-64 SRFSKNYNLKK
+64 RFSKAYSLKK
-75 AKISNSNYASVD
+75 STVSNSSVATVTAS
-87 ASTSAVTGTQSLK
+87 SSAVAGDQTLK
-100 VKKLATAGYLTGGV
+100 VKELASSGYLTGGEV
-114 ISADSSKTD
+114 TNKSDSASKITGSSK
-123 STKIKGDT
+123 
-131 KLSEISGMGS
+131 LSAI
-141 GSTGKL
+141 TGKTSGQGS
-147 EVTAEGKTTSIQLS
+147 VTLSVDGKSTNIELT
-161 DDMTVNNLIVQL
+161 DDMTVNQFIVKL
-173 KSAGV
+173 KDAGV
-178 NASFDETNQ
+178 QASFDEANQ
-187 RFFISSKTSGTEHE
+187 RFFISSKTSGKDGDFSLVANDTTGRESLYELGLYTDDKTSTAEYTKWAGYYNAADGTYTSALDDIINSAYESNKISFDTVAQEKLAAYSKASATVDSFNTKYMSDTGVTAEDNAKAQLAALISKGKGGDDNSDFDESKLTDKEKENYKTLKSDIDNYSTAKQSMEDLKDYVNIEVKDGKTTVSALKETDSAAGVANIAAETADRNAKIKADLTTQYQNKAKSSYDMINATHE
-201 FSLTA
+201 FSKGA
-206 SDANGKTALSAL
+206 SRK
-218 GLADTSI
+218 
-225 DNINN
+225 
-230 IVKPYQAIVNNSTY
+230 
-244 VEDTVKS
+244 
-251 RYDSDV
+251 
-257 SSFNSNVGTYLSNIK
+257 VG
-272 SATASLKVNNYKSEY
+272 
-287 IKDFMDTAGEDG
+287 
-299 SGIVKARENLSNAMS
+299 
-314 DLENDLKNDTL
+314 
-325 SEAAK
+325 
-330 AEKQARLQA
+330 
-339 VKGIISL
+339 
-346 ADDTSTYDTAKKLQE
+346 
-361 SNATE
+361 
-366 IKSLNSTI
+366 
-374 DSNTDSITA
+374 
-383 MYKEAGFGDGAD
+383 
-395 STYSIDAANGKLI
+395 
-408 IKEDSDMAKYV
+408 
-419 GTDGKI
+419 
-425 DTEKYTYDM
+425 
-434 AEAATSSD
+434 
-442 ASSKINSYKTEAQE
+442 
-456 HLDYADKMVKAYE
+456 
-469 TVKSATTDS
+469 
-478 DKTTAEYKA
+478 
-487 ALNTLGVSS
+487 
-496 DTSGSSAKRIYAQDS
+496 QDS

>member
-6 SGMSS
+6 SGMVS
-11 GLDTEALVS
+11 GMDTESLVT
-20 ALVSGYR
+20 ALVSGY
-27 TQKDNLVKAQT
+27 QLKKDNLVKAQT
-38 KLQWKQ
+38 KLSWKQ
-44 DKWNTMNTKI
+44 EKWKTMNTSI
-54 YSFYTGSLST
+54 YSFYSGKLSAA
-64 SRFSKNYNLKK
+64 RFSKAYSLKK
-75 AKISNSNYASVD
+75 STVSNSSVATVTAS
-87 ASTSAVTGTQSLK
+87 SSAVAGDQTLK
-100 VKKLATAGYLTGGV
+100 VKELASSGYLTGGEV
-114 ISADSSKTD
+114 TNKSDSASKITGSSK
-123 STKIKGDT
+123 
-131 KLSEISGMGS
+131 LSAI
-141 GSTGKL
+141 TGKTSGQGS
-147 EVTAEGKTTSIQLS
+147 VTLSVDGKSTNIELT
-161 DDMTVNNLIVQL
+161 DDMTVNQFIVKL
-173 KSAGV
+173 KDAGV
-178 NASFDETNQ
+178 QASFDEANQ
-187 RFFISSKTSGTEHE
+187 RFFISSKTSGKDGD
-201 FSLTA
+201 FSLV
-206 SDANGKTALSAL
+206 AN
-218 GLADTSI
+218 
-225 DNINN
+225 
-230 IVKPYQAIVNNSTY
+230 
-244 VEDTVKS
+244 
-251 RYDSDV
+251 
-257 SSFNSNVGTYLSNIK
+257 
-272 SATASLKVNNYKSEY
+272 
-287 IKDFMDTAGEDG
+287 DTAGRESLYELGLYTDDKTSTAEYTKWAGYYNDTDG
-299 SGIVKARENLSNAMS
+299 TYTSALDDIINSAYESNKISFDTVAQEKLAAYSKASATVDSFNTKYMS
-314 DLENDLKNDTL
+314 DTGVDAVDNAKAQLDALILKGKGGDNDSDFDESKLTDKEKENYKTLKSDIDNYNTAKQSMEDLKNYVNID
-325 SEAAK
+325 
-330 AEKQARLQA
+330 
-339 VKGIISL
+339 VKDGKTTVSAL
-346 ADDTSTYDTAKKLQE
+346 KE
-361 SNATE
+361 
-366 IKSLNSTI
+366 
-374 DSNTDSITA
+374 TDSAAGVANIAAETA
-383 MYKEAGFGDGAD
+383 DRNAKIKAD
-395 STYSIDAANGKLI
+395 LTTQYQNK
-408 IKEDSDMAKYV
+408 AKNS
-419 GTDGKI
+419 
-425 DTEKYTYDM
+425 YDM
-434 AEAATSSD
+434 INAAHAFSKG
-442 ASSKINSYKTEAQE
+442 ASRK
-456 HLDYADKMVKAYE
+456 V
-469 TVKSATTDS
+469 
-478 DKTTAEYKA
+478 
-487 ALNTLGVSS
+487 G
-496 DTSGSSAKRIYAQDS
+496 QDS

>member
-6 SGMSS
+6 SGMVS
-11 GLDTEALVS
+11 GMDTESLVT
-20 ALVSGYR
+20 ALVSGY
-27 TQKDNLVKAQT
+27 QLKKDNLVKAQT
-38 KLQWKQ
+38 KLSWKQ
-44 DKWNTMNTKI
+44 EKWKTMNTSI
-54 YSFYTGSLST
+54 YSFYSGKLSAA
-64 SRFSKNYNLKK
+64 RFSKAYSLKK
-75 AKISNSNYASVD
+75 STVSNSSVATVTAS
-87 ASTSAVTGTQSLK
+87 SSAVAGDQTLK
-100 VKKLATAGYLTGGV
+100 VKELASSGYLTGGEV
-114 ISADSSKTD
+114 TNKSDSASKITGSSK
-123 STKIKGDT
+123 
-131 KLSEISGMGS
+131 LSAI
-141 GSTGKL
+141 TGKTSGQGS
-147 EVTAEGKTTSIQLS
+147 VTLSVDGKSTNIELT
-161 DDMTVNNLIVQL
+161 DDMTVNQFLVKL
-173 KSAGV
+173 KDAGV
-178 NASFDETNQ
+178 QASFDEANQ
-187 RFFISSKTSGTEHE
+187 RFFISSKTSGKDGDFSLVANDTTGRESLYELGLYTDDKTSTAEYTKWAGYYNAADGTYTSALDDIINSAYESNKISFDTVAQEKLAAYSKASATVDSFNTKYMSDTGVTAEDNAKAQLAALISKGKGGDDNSDFDESKLTDKEKENYKTLKSDIDNYSTAKQSMEDLKDYVNIEVEDGKTTVSALKETDSAAGVANIAAETADRNAKIKADLTTQYQNKAKSSYDMINATHE
-201 FSLTA
+201 FSKGA
-206 SDANGKTALSAL
+206 SRK
-218 GLADTSI
+218 
-225 DNINN
+225 
-230 IVKPYQAIVNNSTY
+230 
-244 VEDTVKS
+244 
-251 RYDSDV
+251 
-257 SSFNSNVGTYLSNIK
+257 VG
-272 SATASLKVNNYKSEY
+272 
-287 IKDFMDTAGEDG
+287 
-299 SGIVKARENLSNAMS
+299 
-314 DLENDLKNDTL
+314 
-325 SEAAK
+325 
-330 AEKQARLQA
+330 
-339 VKGIISL
+339 
-346 ADDTSTYDTAKKLQE
+346 
-361 SNATE
+361 
-366 IKSLNSTI
+366 
-374 DSNTDSITA
+374 
-383 MYKEAGFGDGAD
+383 
-395 STYSIDAANGKLI
+395 
-408 IKEDSDMAKYV
+408 
-419 GTDGKI
+419 
-425 DTEKYTYDM
+425 
-434 AEAATSSD
+434 
-442 ASSKINSYKTEAQE
+442 
-456 HLDYADKMVKAYE
+456 
-469 TVKSATTDS
+469 
-478 DKTTAEYKA
+478 
-487 ALNTLGVSS
+487 
-496 DTSGSSAKRIYAQDS
+496 QDS

>member
-1 MPIRL
+1 MV
-6 SGMSS
+6 SGM
-11 GLDTEALVS
+11 DTESLVT
-20 ALVSGYR
+20 ALVSGY
-27 TQKDNLVKAQT
+27 QLKKDNLVKAQT
-38 KLQWKQ
+38 KLSWKQ
-44 DKWNTMNTKI
+44 EKWKTMNTSI
-54 YSFYTGSLST
+54 YSFYSGKLSAA
-64 SRFSKNYNLKK
+64 RFSKAYSLKK
-75 AKISNSNYASVD
+75 STVSNSSVATVTAS
-87 ASTSAVTGTQSLK
+87 SSAVAGDQTLK
-100 VKKLATAGYLTGGV
+100 VKELASSGYLTGGEV
-114 ISADSSKTD
+114 TNKSDSASKITGSSK
-123 STKIKGDT
+123 
-131 KLSEISGMGS
+131 LSAI
-141 GSTGKL
+141 TGKTSGQGS
-147 EVTAEGKTTSIQLS
+147 VTLSVDGKSTNIELT
-161 DDMTVNNLIVQL
+161 DDMTVNQFLVKL
-173 KSAGV
+173 KDAGV
-178 NASFDETNQ
+178 QASFDEANQ
-187 RFFISSKTSGTEHE
+187 RFFISSKTSGKDGDFSLVANDTTGRESLYELGLYTDDKTSTAEYTKWAGYYNAADGTYTSALDDIINSAYESNKISFDTVAQEKLAAYSKASATVDSFNTKYMSDTGVTAEDNAKAQLAALISKGKGGDDNSDFDESKLTDKEKENYKTLKSDIDNYSTAKQSMEDLKDYVNIEVEDGKTTVSALKETDSAAGVANIAAETADRNAKIKADLTTQYQNKAKSSYDMINATHE
-201 FSLTA
+201 FSKGA
-206 SDANGKTALSAL
+206 SRK
-218 GLADTSI
+218 
-225 DNINN
+225 
-230 IVKPYQAIVNNSTY
+230 
-244 VEDTVKS
+244 
-251 RYDSDV
+251 
-257 SSFNSNVGTYLSNIK
+257 VG
-272 SATASLKVNNYKSEY
+272 
-287 IKDFMDTAGEDG
+287 
-299 SGIVKARENLSNAMS
+299 
-314 DLENDLKNDTL
+314 
-325 SEAAK
+325 
-330 AEKQARLQA
+330 
-339 VKGIISL
+339 
-346 ADDTSTYDTAKKLQE
+346 
-361 SNATE
+361 
-366 IKSLNSTI
+366 
-374 DSNTDSITA
+374 
-383 MYKEAGFGDGAD
+383 
-395 STYSIDAANGKLI
+395 
-408 IKEDSDMAKYV
+408 
-419 GTDGKI
+419 
-425 DTEKYTYDM
+425 
-434 AEAATSSD
+434 
-442 ASSKINSYKTEAQE
+442 
-456 HLDYADKMVKAYE
+456 
-469 TVKSATTDS
+469 
-478 DKTTAEYKA
+478 
-487 ALNTLGVSS
+487 
-496 DTSGSSAKRIYAQDS
+496 QDS

>member
-6 SGMSS
+6 SGMVS
-11 GLDTEALVS
+11 GMDTESLVT
-20 ALVSGYR
+20 ALVSGY
-27 TQKDNLVKAQT
+27 QLKKDNLVKAQT
-38 KLQWKQ
+38 KLSWKQ
-44 DKWNTMNTKI
+44 EKWKTMNTSI
-54 YSFYTGSLST
+54 YSFYSGKLSAA
-64 SRFSKNYNLKK
+64 RFSKAYSLKK
-75 AKISNSNYASVD
+75 STVSNSSVATVTAS
-87 ASTSAVTGTQSLK
+87 SSAVAGDQTLK
-100 VKKLATAGYLTGGV
+100 VKELASSGYLTGGEV
-114 ISADSSKTD
+114 TNKSDSTSKITGSSKLSAITNKTSGQGSVTLSVD
-123 STKIKGDT
+123 GKSTNIELT
-131 KLSEISGMGS
+131 
-141 GSTGKL
+141 
-147 EVTAEGKTTSIQLS
+147 
-161 DDMTVNNLIVQL
+161 DDMTVNQFLVKL
-173 KSAGV
+173 KDAGV
-178 NASFDETNQ
+178 QASFDEANQ
-187 RFFISSKTSGTEHE
+187 RFFISSKTSGKDGDFSLVANDTAGRDSLYELGLYTDDKTSTAEYTKWAGYYNDTDGTYTSALDDIINSAYESNKISFDTVAKEKLAAYSKASATVDSFNTKYMSDTGVTAEDNAKAQLAALISKGKGGDDNSDFDESKLTDKEKENYKTLKSDIDNYNTAKQSMEDLKDYVNIEVKDGKTTVSALKETDSAAGVADIAAKTAERNTKIKADLTTQYQNKAKSSYDMINAAHE
-201 FSLTA
+201 FSKGA
-206 SDANGKTALSAL
+206 SRK
-218 GLADTSI
+218 
-225 DNINN
+225 
-230 IVKPYQAIVNNSTY
+230 
-244 VEDTVKS
+244 
-251 RYDSDV
+251 
-257 SSFNSNVGTYLSNIK
+257 VG
-272 SATASLKVNNYKSEY
+272 
-287 IKDFMDTAGEDG
+287 
-299 SGIVKARENLSNAMS
+299 
-314 DLENDLKNDTL
+314 
-325 SEAAK
+325 
-330 AEKQARLQA
+330 
-339 VKGIISL
+339 
-346 ADDTSTYDTAKKLQE
+346 
-361 SNATE
+361 
-366 IKSLNSTI
+366 
-374 DSNTDSITA
+374 
-383 MYKEAGFGDGAD
+383 
-395 STYSIDAANGKLI
+395 
-408 IKEDSDMAKYV
+408 
-419 GTDGKI
+419 
-425 DTEKYTYDM
+425 
-434 AEAATSSD
+434 
-442 ASSKINSYKTEAQE
+442 
-456 HLDYADKMVKAYE
+456 
-469 TVKSATTDS
+469 
-478 DKTTAEYKA
+478 
-487 ALNTLGVSS
+487 
-496 DTSGSSAKRIYAQDS
+496 QDS

-560 IKDMFTE
+560 IKDMFTD